1 MRWSC
6 VGRMNS
12 VGCEK
17 LIKDSRFA
25 VLLWSLI
32 TIETDANFFALT
44 RYLHERTPLRMRVSN
59 GVQLSRQSIFFSCGS
74 DSTIRKELYS
84 AFRPTM
90 LSNFIVFFSSSIWF
104 FSLPRPWTANYA
116 RLRGDERKNFINLDD
131 IANKPN
137 LSQFQ
142 SLLIGLVGFKPAA
155 N

>member
-1 MRWSC
+1 M
-6 VGRMNS
+6 
-12 VGCEK
+12 K
-17 LIKDSRFA
+17 LCWPNELSR
-25 VLLWSLI
+25 VWK
-32 TIETDANFFALT
+32 ANQRQQVRGPLVVFDYNRNWCQFFALT